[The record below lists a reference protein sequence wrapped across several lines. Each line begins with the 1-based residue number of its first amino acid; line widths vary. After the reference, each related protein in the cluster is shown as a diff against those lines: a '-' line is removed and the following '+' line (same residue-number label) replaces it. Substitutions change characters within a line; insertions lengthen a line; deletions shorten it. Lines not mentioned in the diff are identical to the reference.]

1 MNSVCVQGERVDEH
15 DPKARETPKEPA
27 FRVPPDD
34 SLFITIEQYIVGG
47 EAGAHG
53 QLGMRKLPIC
63 LAARFT
69 V

>member
-47 EAGAHG
+47 EA
-53 QLGMRKLPIC
+53 R
-63 LAARFT
+63 ARGS
-69 V
+69 